1 MGQRYGEDF
10 KREAVRLGSPCFE
23 QRTDA
28 EADLGMGFSTLNK
41 WVEQSRHDDLASR
54 PYEDQAKEI
63 SRLRKENRILRE
75 EREILKKAAVFFA
88 SQK

>member
-1 MGQRYGEDF
+1 MGQRYGEEF
-10 KREAVRLGSPCFE
+10 KREAVRLALTSGLTRKQIS
-23 QRTDA
+23 T
-28 EADLGMGFSTLNK
+28 DLGMGFSTLNK
-41 WVEQSRHDDLASR
+41 WVERSRHDDLENR

-63 SRLRKENRILRE
+63 SRLRKENRVLRE

>member
-1 MGQRYGEDF
+1 LE
-10 KREAVRLGSPCFE
+10 
-23 QRTDA
+23 
-28 EADLGMGFSTLNK
+28 
-41 WVEQSRHDDLASR
+41 SR

-63 SRLRKENRILRE
+63 TRLRKENRILRE